1 MKIAFRGEPGAYS
14 EQAVFE
20 YFGEGEPVSC
30 DSFDDIFD
38 AVTSRDC
45 DAGIVPIENTLA
57 GSIHQNYD
65 LLMRNNLFIVGEYHL
80 RVRHCLI
87 VNPGA
92 KMEQIR
98 TVYSHP
104 QALRQCADYL
114 RRHKMKPEEGI
125 DTAGSVKALKKLGAL
140 DMASIASRRAAE
152 IYGMEILDEGIEDN
166 PENYTRFLVV
176 QREPTIPK
184 GEAKTSLV
192 FTLNNIPGALVN
204 ALNLFALRNINLT
217 KIESRPL
224 HGRPWEYLFYVDLD
238 CSAHDP
244 RATKALS
251 LLSECTPTLR
261 TLGSYPRFRPN
272 IRT

>member
-38 AVTSRDC
+38 AVTSREC

-65 LLMRNNLFIVGEYHL
+65 LLMRNDLFIVGEYHL

-125 DTAGSVKALKKLGAL
+125 DTAGSVKALKK
-140 DMASIASRRAAE
+140 
-152 IYGMEILDEGIEDN
+152 
-166 PENYTRFLVV
+166 
-176 QREPTIPK
+176 
-184 GEAKTSLV
+184 
-192 FTLNNIPGALVN
+192 
-204 ALNLFALRNINLT
+204 
-217 KIESRPL
+217 
-224 HGRPWEYLFYVDLD
+224 
-238 CSAHDP
+238 
-244 RATKALS
+244 
-251 LLSECTPTLR
+251 
-261 TLGSYPRFRPN
+261 
-272 IRT
+272 